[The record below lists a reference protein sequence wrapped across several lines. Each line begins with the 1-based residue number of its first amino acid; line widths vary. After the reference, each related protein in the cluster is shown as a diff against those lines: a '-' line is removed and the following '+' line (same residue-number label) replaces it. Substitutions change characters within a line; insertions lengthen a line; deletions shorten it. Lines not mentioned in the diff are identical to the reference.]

1 MSIHSKGGHPL
12 ATLPGKTL
20 LDEIHLRL
28 VLSLAADPSNIVAQA
43 SVSTYQ
49 HSHCSDLVLDLHVD
63 QGVNIRATREHLNG
77 SAGTL
82 DFLGVARARDE
93 QHDPEDLTT
102 AVHRQNASHP
112 GPDPL
117 EMFGGLD
124 DPDQGNA
131 TGRHGPF
138 GKALDE
144 MPHKWYLMCDAD
156 TACKEH
162 DRAIR
167 VHGMNATIRAF
178 CERSQGYPSTGGALS
193 TLEQF
198 IGKASA
204 ATDQQGNG
212 CLLEARKVL
221 LGHRDTL
228 FACGEFLGF
237 APPDGE
243 GVAHPET
250 NGWDIQVD
258 VLAGLEGPGPCHL
271 QGDSQGIARQ
281 GLDLRCRGLP
291 SAVTVHDDEDASG
304 SLGLLLIIC
313 LIFK

>member
-1 MSIHSKGGHPL
+1 MSSSPPLNIHLKAAGCPPV
-12 ATLPGKTL
+12 LPSKTL

-28 VLSLAADPSNIVAQA
+28 VLSLAAYPSNIIAQA

-49 HSHCSDLVLDLHVD
+49 HSHRSDLVLNLHVD
-63 QGVNIRATREHLNG
+63 QRINVRTTREHLNG
-77 SAGTL
+77 GAGAL
-82 DFLGVARARDE
+82 DLLGVARAGDE
-93 QHDPEDLTT
+93 QHDPKDFAT
-102 AVHRQNASHP
+102 AVQRQNAGHP

-117 EMFGGLD
+117 EVFGGLD
-124 DPDQGNA
+124 DPDQSNA

-144 MPHKWYLMCDAD
+144 MPHEWYLMCDAD

-162 DRAIR
+162 DRAVG

-228 FACGEFLGF
+228 FACGEFLGL

-250 NGWDIQVD
+250 NGWDVQVH
-258 VLAGLEGPGPCHL
+258 VLARLEGPRPCHL
-271 QGDSQGIARQ
+271 QGDSQGIARE
-281 GLDLRCRGLP
+281 GLDMRCRALP
-291 SAVTVHDDEDASG
+291 SAVTVHNDEDSGG
-304 SLGLLLIIC
+304 SL
-313 LIFK
+313 